1 MLFNIKII
9 SHPQQTFNHQTIIP
23 ISQFCIANRHT
34 IVYNNIKNER
44 WYIIMATK
52 SANVLARVEPEVKE
66 QAESIM
72 SQLGLP
78 ASVVINAL
86 YKQIIMTKSIP
97 FSLSLP
103 KEPTTLDS
111 MTNDEFNAIM
121 EKGLTQA
128 KNDISYPVADVF
140 ANLRQE
146 LK

>member
-1 MLFNIKII
+1 
-9 SHPQQTFNHQTIIP
+9 
-23 ISQFCIANRHT
+23 
-34 IVYNNIKNER
+34 
-44 WYIIMATK
+44 MATK

-111 MTNDEFNAIM
+111 MTNEEFDIIM
-121 EKGLTQA
+121 EKGLSQA
-128 KNDISYPVADVF
+128 KNDIAYPIADVF
-140 ANLRQE
+140 DKLRQE

>member
-1 MLFNIKII
+1 
-9 SHPQQTFNHQTIIP
+9 
-23 ISQFCIANRHT
+23 
-34 IVYNNIKNER
+34 
-44 WYIIMATK
+44 MATK

-103 KEPTTLDS
+103 KEPMTLDL
-111 MTNDEFNAIM
+111 MTTEEFNTIM
-121 EKGLTQA
+121 EKGHTQA
-128 KNDISYPVADVF
+128 KTSQSRPVADVF
-140 ANLRQE
+140 AELRQE
-146 LK
+146 LR

>member
-1 MLFNIKII
+1 
-9 SHPQQTFNHQTIIP
+9 
-23 ISQFCIANRHT
+23 
-34 IVYNNIKNER
+34 
-44 WYIIMATK
+44 MATK

-111 MTNDEFNAIM
+111 MTNEEFDIIM
-121 EKGLTQA
+121 EKGLSQA

-140 ANLRQE
+140 DKLRQE

>member
-1 MLFNIKII
+1 
-9 SHPQQTFNHQTIIP
+9 
-23 ISQFCIANRHT
+23 
-34 IVYNNIKNER
+34 
-44 WYIIMATK
+44 MATK

-103 KEPTTLDS
+103 KEPTALDS
-111 MTNDEFNAIM
+111 MTNEEFDIIM
-121 EKGLTQA
+121 EKGLSQA

-140 ANLRQE
+140 DKLRQE

>member
-1 MLFNIKII
+1 
-9 SHPQQTFNHQTIIP
+9 
-23 ISQFCIANRHT
+23 
-34 IVYNNIKNER
+34 
-44 WYIIMATK
+44 MATK

-103 KEPTTLDS
+103 KEPPALDS
-111 MTNDEFNAIM
+111 MTTKEFNSVM
-121 EKGLTQA
+121 ETGLSQA
-128 KNDISYPVADVF
+128 MNDQSRSATDVF
-140 ANLRQE
+140 ANLRREIQ
-146 LK
+146 